1 MKLFKDESQKI
12 KIHRIYLLV
21 SASLIF
27 SGVIVG
33 LTLDGFGALR
43 YFTYLS
49 NVLLVAY
56 FLYLFSSYGKNEILN
71 SYFSMSVIIAILITC
86 LVYNFILAP
95 FTDFGPVFSSNES
108 FARNY
113 QNSMSHLFSMGLVLV
128 NYFIFEKKGY
138 FKYTHIL
145 VGMIFPLLYWLVFVT
160 IGGIINFYPYFFMD
174 IPILGWNM
182 AILWF
187 IILLAAFAIIGFLLF
202 IIDGVIGKKRLLKQN
217 KENI

>member
-12 KIHRIYLLV
+12 KIHRIYLLA
-21 SASLIF
+21 SAILIF

-33 LTLDGFGALR
+33 LTINGFVVFR

-49 NVLLVAY
+49 NILLVAY

-71 SYFSMSVIIAILITC
+71 SYFSMSVIIAILITG

-95 FTDFGPVFSSNES
+95 FTDFGPVFASGQS

-113 QNSMSHLFSMGLVLV
+113 QNSMTHLFSMGLLLV

-145 VGMIFPLLYWLVFVT
+145 VGMIFPFLYWLVFVT

-174 IPILGWNM
+174 IPTIGWGM
-182 AILWF
+182 GALWL
-187 IILLAAFAIIGFLLF
+187 IILLLVFSLIGFLLLF
-202 IIDGVIGKKRLLKQN
+202 IDRTIGKNSLSKQN